1 MPKKQIAII
10 ATLDTKLDEAL
21 FISSLIKKGGYLPV
35 LIDVG
40 PLTAPSVHAQYSNK
54 AVAKLAGH
62 ELSRLIKTGPRDRIM
77 TTMGQGASKA
87 LIKLLK
93 GKRLAGVMGIGG
105 NQGSAMASIAMK
117 TLPIGFPK
125 VLVSTVASGNIRP
138 YIGHKDIMM
147 VFSVA
152 DLVGG
157 LNPVSRSVLSNA
169 TAALLGMIKQGV
181 GVSLKKGEKH
191 IAITAL
197 GNTEAAA
204 SRITGLLQEKGFQ
217 AMTFHA
223 SGAGGTAMEELME
236 EGVFKGVID
245 LTPHELAEEVV
256 GLGAYVPVRP
266 GRLLTA
272 GKLGIPQVVSTGAME
287 YLCFGPRESIPI
299 QLRRRRM
306 YFHNP
311 LNANVKASRAE
322 MCEMGKTMAERLGK
336 AKGPV
341 EILIPTKGWSIYGSK
356 GGPLYDSVGNAGLVK
371 ALKKHLKPRI
381 TLREIDAN
389 INDPQ
394 FADECVDCLARVL
407 RKEKK

>member
-21 FISSLIKKGGYLPV
+21 FISSLVKKRRYLPV

-40 PLTAPSVHAQYSNK
+40 PLTAASVRAEYSNR
-54 AVAKLAGH
+54 AVARLAGR
-62 ELSRLIKTGPRDRIM
+62 ELSGLIKTGPRDRIM
-77 TTMGQGASKA
+77 TTMGQGAAKA
-87 LIKLLK
+87 LLKLLK
-93 GKRLAGVMGIGG
+93 GNRLAGVLGIGG
-105 NQGSAMASIAMK
+105 NQGSAMASMAMK

-125 VLVSTVASGNIRP
+125 LLVSTVASGNIRP
-138 YIGHKDIMM
+138 YIGHKDIVV

-157 LNPVSRSVLSNA
+157 LNPVSRSILTNA
-169 TAALLGMIKQGV
+169 TSALVGMIQQGA
-181 GVSLKKGEKH
+181 GVSLERGEKN
-191 IAITAL
+191 IAVTAL

-204 SRITGLLQEKGFQ
+204 GRITSLLRDKGFQ
-217 AMTFHA
+217 AITFHA
-223 SGAGGTAMEELME
+223 SGAGGTAMEELIE
-236 EGVFKGVID
+236 EGVFCGVID

-256 GLGAYVPVRP
+256 GLGAYVPVRA
-266 GRLLTA
+266 GRLLVA
-272 GKLGIPQVVSTGAME
+272 GKHRIPQVVSTGAME
-287 YLCFGPRESIPI
+287 YLCFGPKESIPM
-299 QLRRRRM
+299 QLRRRRT

-322 MCEMGKTMAERLGK
+322 MSEMGRTMAERLSK

-341 EILIPTKGWSIYGSK
+341 EILIPTRGWSIYGSK
-356 GGPLYDSVGNAGLVK
+356 GGPLYDPVGNAGLIK
-371 ALKKHLKPRI
+371 ALKNSLNPGV

-394 FADECVDCLARVL
+394 FSDECVNTLIQL
-407 RKEKK
+407 LGKEKK